1 LSKHLL
7 FIHYYGGDKLNTNNF
22 DRPCNT
28 ILENIKRIDKAQKK
42 AVIEDTTSC
51 ITCETSLLT
60 TAYNTIPIALSTCCG
75 TRITGVI
82 DLAGETTIYF
92 RIEAI
97 RCCRYVTV
105 RLLEEIVVDEV
116 PTLIETPFTMVIDL
130 DCVGTM
136 QCFAPISITLC
147 TDSTAMNDTDE
158 N

>member
-1 LSKHLL
+1 M
-7 FIHYYGGDKLNTNNF
+7 NTNIQ
-22 DRPCNT
+22 DKPCNT
-28 ILENIKRIDKAQKK
+28 ILENIKRIDKAQKR
-42 AVIEDTTSC
+42 AIIDETNVC
-51 ITCETSLLT
+51 ITCEASLLT
-60 TAYNTIPIALSTCCG
+60 TTYNTIPVAFTTCCG
-75 TRITGVI
+75 NRITGLI
-82 DLAGETTIYF
+82 DLEGTTTGFF

-116 PTLIETPFTMVIDL
+116 PTLVETPFTMVIDL

-147 TDSTAMNDTDE
+147 TDSTAMNETDE